1 MDNNYYNN
9 SNNNNT
15 NSNSNYN
22 NNNSNN
28 NSSNQYS
35 DSFYSYNNQ
44 QNHGNQNNTQNDSTA
59 SQAGGYGSTQSSIYG
74 GQNNSHGS
82 GYGTTQNNS
91 QSTGYG
97 NAQSNNQ
104 STGYGSTQSNN
115 QSYGYGSTQN
125 NQQSAGYE
133 NTKSNQ
139 QNTGYGTTQ
148 NNQQSTGYGNQNS
161 NYGTYG
167 SNTSYQSYAYGS
179 NPKPEKKKKERKPG
193 GFGKQLAKC
202 AALALVFGLVAGGV
216 MTGVNYASGKIFGT
230 TNASNV
236 QASLTTGDD
245 STVQPTAISS
255 SYVATDVSD
264 IVDEV
269 MPSIVA
275 ITNVS
280 QTEYQSFWG
289 QSKTYESTS
298 CGSGIIVSQD
308 NEYLYVATNNH
319 VVEGANSLTVTF
331 ANDDTVSA
339 EIKGTDPSTD
349 LAVVKVALS
358 SIKDDTMSEIKVAT
372 LGSSDTL
379 KVGESC
385 IAIGNA
391 LGYGQSVTT
400 GVISALNREVSVSDS
415 SSSTNYTAELIQTFW
430 GQSKTYESTSCGSGI
445 IVSQDNEYL
454 YVATNNHV
462 VEGANSL
469 TVTFA
474 NDDTV
479 SAEIKGTDP
488 STDLAVV
495 KVALSSIK
503 DDTMSEIKV
512 ATLGSSDTLKVGES
526 CIAIGNALGYG
537 QSVTTGVISALNRE
551 VSVSD
556 SSSSTNYTAELIQTD
571 AAINPGN
578 SGGALLNTVGE
589 VIGINSVKYSDTS
602 VEGIGYAIPMDTAKP
617 IIEELITK
625 EKVDE
630 SNSAYLGIVGVDVTS
645 DVAKTY
651 NMPTGVYVAQVM
663 EGAAAEQAGI
673 QKGDIITKFDGK
685 DVTSME
691 ELSYNMQYYA
701 AGTTVD
707 VVIERSSNGQYEEQ
721 TISVTLGKK
730 N

>member
-9 SNNNNT
+9 
-15 NSNSNYN
+15 
-22 NNNSNN
+22 N
-28 NSSNQYS
+28 NSSNQSS

-44 QNHGNQNNTQNDSTA
+44 QTNGNQNNAQNDSTG
-59 SQAGGYGSTQSSIYG
+59 SKAGGYGSTQSSIYG
-74 GQNNSHGS
+74 SQSNSHGS

-91 QSTGYG
+91 QSTGYGNAQSNNQSTGYGNAQSNNQSTGYG

-125 NQQSAGYE
+125 KQQSAGYE

-148 NNQQSTGYGNQNS
+148 NNQQSTGYGNQNG

-216 MTGVNYASGKIFGT
+216 MTGVNYASGKVLGT
-230 TNASNV
+230 TNAGNV

-308 NEYLYVATNNH
+308 KEYLYVATNNH

-358 SIKDDTMSEIKVAT
+358 SIKDDTMSA
-372 LGSSDTL
+372 
-379 KVGESC
+379 
-385 IAIGNA
+385 
-391 LGYGQSVTT
+391 
-400 GVISALNREVSVSDS
+400 
-415 SSSTNYTAELIQTFW
+415 
-430 GQSKTYESTSCGSGI
+430 
-445 IVSQDNEYL
+445 
-454 YVATNNHV
+454 
-462 VEGANSL
+462 
-469 TVTFA
+469 
-474 NDDTV
+474 
-479 SAEIKGTDP
+479 
-488 STDLAVV
+488 
-495 KVALSSIK
+495 
-503 DDTMSEIKV
+503 IKV

-578 SGGALLNTVGE
+578 SGGALLNTAGE

-602 VEGIGYAIPMDTAKP
+602 VEGIGYAIPVDTAKP

-630 SNSAYLGIVGVDVTS
+630 SNSAYLGITGVDVTS

-691 ELSYNMQYYA
+691 ELSSNMQYYA

>member
-9 SNNNNT
+9 SNNSNNN

-59 SQAGGYGSTQSSIYG
+59 FQAGGYGSTQSSIYG

-91 QSTGYG
+91 QSTNYGSTQNYNQSAGYE
-97 NAQSNNQ
+97 SIRNNSQ
-104 STGYGSTQSNN
+104 STGYGTNPNNSQSAGYGSTRNN
-115 QSYGYGSTQN
+115 SQSYGYG
-125 NQQSAGYE
+125 
-133 NTKSNQ
+133 
-139 QNTGYGTTQ
+139 
-148 NNQQSTGYGNQNS
+148 NQNGS
-161 NYGTYG
+161 YGTYG
-167 SNTSYQSYAYGS
+167 SNTGYQSNGANGTAYGS

-216 MTGVNYASGKIFGT
+216 MTGVNYASGKVLGT
-230 TNASNV
+230 TNAGNV

-308 NEYLYVATNNH
+308 KEYLYVATNNH

-358 SIKDDTMSEIKVAT
+358 SIKDDTMSA
-372 LGSSDTL
+372 
-379 KVGESC
+379 
-385 IAIGNA
+385 
-391 LGYGQSVTT
+391 
-400 GVISALNREVSVSDS
+400 
-415 SSSTNYTAELIQTFW
+415 
-430 GQSKTYESTSCGSGI
+430 
-445 IVSQDNEYL
+445 
-454 YVATNNHV
+454 
-462 VEGANSL
+462 
-469 TVTFA
+469 
-474 NDDTV
+474 
-479 SAEIKGTDP
+479 
-488 STDLAVV
+488 
-495 KVALSSIK
+495 
-503 DDTMSEIKV
+503 IKV

-578 SGGALLNTVGE
+578 SGGALLNTAGE

-630 SNSAYLGIVGVDVTS
+630 SNSAYLGITGVDVTG

-691 ELSYNMQYYA
+691 KLSYNMQYYA

>member
-1 MDNNYYNN
+1 MDNNYYN
-9 SNNNNT
+9 
-15 NSNSNYN
+15 N

-28 NSSNQYS
+28 NSNQSS
-35 DSFYSYNNQ
+35 DSFYSYNSQ
-44 QNHGNQNNTQNDSTA
+44 QNNGNQNKAQNEA
-59 SQAGGYGSTQSSIYG
+59 GSQAGGYGSTQSSIYG
-74 GQNNSHGS
+74 S
-82 GYGTTQNNS
+82 S
-91 QSTGYG
+91 QSNGQG
-97 NAQSNNQ
+97 S
-104 STGYGSTQSNN
+104 GYGSTQSNG
-115 QSYGYGSTQN
+115 QSSGYTNTQNMNYGYGSTQH
-125 NQQSAGYE
+125 S
-133 NTKSNQ
+133 Q
-139 QNTGYGTTQ
+139 QNTGYGSTSQ
-148 NNQQSTGYGNQNS
+148 NMYGRQTNSYGGNAGYQNHSYGANGSAYGN
-161 NYGTYG
+161 
-167 SNTSYQSYAYGS
+167 

-216 MTGVNYASGKIFGT
+216 MTGVNYASGKILGT
-230 TNASNV
+230 SNSSNV

-245 STVQPTAISS
+245 STVKPTAVSS
-255 SYVATDVSD
+255 SYVANDVSD

-298 CGSGIIVSQD
+298 CGSGIIVGQD
-308 NEYLYVATNNH
+308 NDYLYVATNNH
-319 VVEGANSLTVTF
+319 VVEGANSLTVTL

-358 SIKDDTMSEIKVAT
+358 SIKDNTMSAIKVAT
-372 LGSSDTL
+372 LGSSD
-379 KVGESC
+379 
-385 IAIGNA
+385 A
-391 LGYGQSVTT
+391 
-400 GVISALNREVSVSDS
+400 
-415 SSSTNYTAELIQTFW
+415 
-430 GQSKTYESTSCGSGI
+430 
-445 IVSQDNEYL
+445 
-454 YVATNNHV
+454 
-462 VEGANSL
+462 
-469 TVTFA
+469 
-474 NDDTV
+474 
-479 SAEIKGTDP
+479 
-488 STDLAVV
+488 
-495 KVALSSIK
+495 
-503 DDTMSEIKV
+503 
-512 ATLGSSDTLKVGES
+512 LKVGES

-578 SGGALLNTVGE
+578 SGGALLNTAGE

-630 SNSAYLGIVGVDVTS
+630 SNSAYLGIAGVDVTS

-651 NMPTGVYVAQVM
+651 NMPTGVYVAQVT
-663 EGAAAEQAGI
+663 EGSAAEKAGI

-707 VVIERSSNGQYEEQ
+707 VVIARSSNGQYEEQ

>member
-9 SNNNNT
+9 NNNNNT

-22 NNNSNN
+22 NNNSNNSNN

-44 QNHGNQNNTQNDSTA
+44 QNHGNQNNTQNDSTG

-74 GQNNSHGS
+74 SQSNSHGS

-91 QSTGYG
+91 QSTGYGNAQSNNQSTGYG

-125 NQQSAGYE
+125 KQQSAGYE

-358 SIKDDTMSEIKVAT
+358 SIKDDTMSA
-372 LGSSDTL
+372 
-379 KVGESC
+379 
-385 IAIGNA
+385 
-391 LGYGQSVTT
+391 
-400 GVISALNREVSVSDS
+400 
-415 SSSTNYTAELIQTFW
+415 
-430 GQSKTYESTSCGSGI
+430 
-445 IVSQDNEYL
+445 
-454 YVATNNHV
+454 
-462 VEGANSL
+462 
-469 TVTFA
+469 
-474 NDDTV
+474 
-479 SAEIKGTDP
+479 
-488 STDLAVV
+488 
-495 KVALSSIK
+495 
-503 DDTMSEIKV
+503 IKV

-578 SGGALLNTVGE
+578 SGGALLNTAGE

-602 VEGIGYAIPMDTAKP
+602 VEGIGYAIPVDTAKP

-630 SNSAYLGIVGVDVTS
+630 SNSAYLGITGVDVTS

-691 ELSYNMQYYA
+691 ELSSNMQYYA

-707 VVIERSSNGQYEEQ
+707 VVIERSSNGQYEEH

>member
-22 NNNSNN
+22 NNNSNNSNN

-91 QSTGYG
+91 QSANYGSAQNYNQSAGYE
-97 NAQSNNQ
+97 SIRNNSQ
-104 STGYGSTQSNN
+104 STGYGTNPNNSQSAGYGSTRNN
-115 QSYGYGSTQN
+115 SQSYGYG
-125 NQQSAGYE
+125 
-133 NTKSNQ
+133 
-139 QNTGYGTTQ
+139 
-148 NNQQSTGYGNQNS
+148 NQNGS
-161 NYGTYG
+161 YGTYG
-167 SNTSYQSYAYGS
+167 SNTGYQSNGANGTAYGS

-202 AALALVFGLVAGGV
+202 AALELVFGLVAGGV
-216 MTGVNYASGKIFGT
+216 MTGVNYASGKVLGT
-230 TNASNV
+230 TNAGNV

-308 NEYLYVATNNH
+308 KEYLYVATNNH

-358 SIKDDTMSEIKVAT
+358 SIKEDTMSA
-372 LGSSDTL
+372 
-379 KVGESC
+379 
-385 IAIGNA
+385 
-391 LGYGQSVTT
+391 
-400 GVISALNREVSVSDS
+400 
-415 SSSTNYTAELIQTFW
+415 
-430 GQSKTYESTSCGSGI
+430 
-445 IVSQDNEYL
+445 
-454 YVATNNHV
+454 
-462 VEGANSL
+462 
-469 TVTFA
+469 
-474 NDDTV
+474 
-479 SAEIKGTDP
+479 
-488 STDLAVV
+488 
-495 KVALSSIK
+495 
-503 DDTMSEIKV
+503 IKV

-578 SGGALLNTVGE
+578 SGGALLNTAGE

-630 SNSAYLGIVGVDVTS
+630 SNSAYLGIAGVDVTS

-691 ELSYNMQYYA
+691 ELSSNMQYYV

>member
-9 SNNNNT
+9 NNNNNT

-22 NNNSNN
+22 NNNSNNSNN

-44 QNHGNQNNTQNDSTA
+44 QNHGNQNNTQNDSTG
-59 SQAGGYGSTQSSIYG
+59 SKAGGYGSTQSSIYG
-74 GQNNSHGS
+74 SQSNSHGS

-91 QSTGYG
+91 QSTGYGNAQSNNQSTGYG

-125 NQQSAGYE
+125 KQQSAGYE

-148 NNQQSTGYGNQNS
+148 NNQQSTGYGNQNG

-216 MTGVNYASGKIFGT
+216 MTGVNYASGKVLGT
-230 TNASNV
+230 TNAGNV

-308 NEYLYVATNNH
+308 KEYLYVATNNH

-358 SIKDDTMSEIKVAT
+358 SIKDDTMSA
-372 LGSSDTL
+372 
-379 KVGESC
+379 
-385 IAIGNA
+385 
-391 LGYGQSVTT
+391 
-400 GVISALNREVSVSDS
+400 
-415 SSSTNYTAELIQTFW
+415 
-430 GQSKTYESTSCGSGI
+430 
-445 IVSQDNEYL
+445 
-454 YVATNNHV
+454 
-462 VEGANSL
+462 
-469 TVTFA
+469 
-474 NDDTV
+474 
-479 SAEIKGTDP
+479 
-488 STDLAVV
+488 
-495 KVALSSIK
+495 
-503 DDTMSEIKV
+503 IKV

-578 SGGALLNTVGE
+578 SGGALLNTAGE

-691 ELSYNMQYYA
+691 ELSSNMQYYA

>member
-9 SNNNNT
+9 SNNSNNSNNNNT
-15 NSNSNYN
+15 NSNNNSNSNYN
-22 NNNSNN
+22 NNNS
-28 NSSNQYS
+28 SNQSS

-44 QNHGNQNNTQNDSTA
+44 QNHGNQNNTQNGSIA

-74 GQNNSHGS
+74 GQNNSYGA
-82 GYGTTQNNS
+82 GYGNTQNNS
-91 QSTGYG
+91 QST
-97 NAQSNNQ
+97 N
-104 STGYGSTQSNN
+104 YGSTRNN
-115 QSYGYGSTQN
+115 SQSYGYG
-125 NQQSAGYE
+125 
-133 NTKSNQ
+133 
-139 QNTGYGTTQ
+139 
-148 NNQQSTGYGNQNS
+148 NQNG
-161 NYGTYG
+161 NYGTYS

-308 NEYLYVATNNH
+308 
-319 VVEGANSLTVTF
+319 
-331 ANDDTVSA
+331 
-339 EIKGTDPSTD
+339 K
-349 LAVVKVALS
+349 
-358 SIKDDTMSEIKVAT
+358 
-372 LGSSDTL
+372 
-379 KVGESC
+379 
-385 IAIGNA
+385 
-391 LGYGQSVTT
+391 
-400 GVISALNREVSVSDS
+400 
-415 SSSTNYTAELIQTFW
+415 
-430 GQSKTYESTSCGSGI
+430 
-445 IVSQDNEYL
+445 EYL

-578 SGGALLNTVGE
+578 SGGALLNTAGE

-630 SNSAYLGIVGVDVTS
+630 SNSAYLGIAGVDVTS

-691 ELSYNMQYYA
+691 ELSSNMQYYA

>member
-9 SNNNNT
+9 NNNN
-15 NSNSNYN
+15 N
-22 NNNSNN
+22 NNN
-28 NSSNQYS
+28 NSSNQSS
-35 DSFYSYNNQ
+35 DSFYSYNHQ
-44 QNHGNQNNTQNDSTA
+44 QNNGNQNNAQNDSTG

-74 GQNNSHGS
+74 SQSNSHGS

-91 QSTGYG
+91 QSANYG
-97 NAQSNNQ
+97 SAQNYNQ
-104 STGYGSTQSNN
+104 SAGYGSTWNN
-115 QSYGYGSTQN
+115 SQSYGYG
-125 NQQSAGYE
+125 
-133 NTKSNQ
+133 
-139 QNTGYGTTQ
+139 
-148 NNQQSTGYGNQNS
+148 NQNG
-161 NYGTYG
+161 NYGT
-167 SNTSYQSYAYGS
+167 YGS

-289 QSKTYESTS
+289 QSKTYESAS

-308 NEYLYVATNNH
+308 KEYLYVATNNH

-358 SIKDDTMSEIKVAT
+358 SIKDDTMSA
-372 LGSSDTL
+372 
-379 KVGESC
+379 
-385 IAIGNA
+385 
-391 LGYGQSVTT
+391 
-400 GVISALNREVSVSDS
+400 
-415 SSSTNYTAELIQTFW
+415 
-430 GQSKTYESTSCGSGI
+430 
-445 IVSQDNEYL
+445 
-454 YVATNNHV
+454 
-462 VEGANSL
+462 
-469 TVTFA
+469 
-474 NDDTV
+474 
-479 SAEIKGTDP
+479 
-488 STDLAVV
+488 
-495 KVALSSIK
+495 
-503 DDTMSEIKV
+503 IKV

-578 SGGALLNTVGE
+578 SGGALLNTAGE

-617 IIEELITK
+617 IIEELITN

-630 SNSAYLGIVGVDVTS
+630 SNSAYLGIAGVDVTS

-651 NMPTGVYVAQVM
+651 NMPTGVYVAQVT

-691 ELSYNMQYYA
+691 KLSYNMQYYA

>member
-1 MDNNYYNN
+1 MDNNYYNNSNN

-44 QNHGNQNNTQNDSTA
+44 QNHGNQNNTQNDSTG
-59 SQAGGYGSTQSSIYG
+59 SKAGGYGSTQSSIYG
-74 GQNNSHGS
+74 SQSNSHGS

-91 QSTGYG
+91 QSTGYGNAQSNNQSTGYG

-125 NQQSAGYE
+125 KQQSAGYE

-148 NNQQSTGYGNQNS
+148 NNQQSTGYGNQNG

-216 MTGVNYASGKIFGT
+216 MTGVNYASGKVLGT
-230 TNASNV
+230 TNAGNV

-308 NEYLYVATNNH
+308 KEYLYVATNNH

-358 SIKDDTMSEIKVAT
+358 SIKDDTMSA
-372 LGSSDTL
+372 
-379 KVGESC
+379 
-385 IAIGNA
+385 
-391 LGYGQSVTT
+391 
-400 GVISALNREVSVSDS
+400 
-415 SSSTNYTAELIQTFW
+415 
-430 GQSKTYESTSCGSGI
+430 
-445 IVSQDNEYL
+445 
-454 YVATNNHV
+454 
-462 VEGANSL
+462 
-469 TVTFA
+469 
-474 NDDTV
+474 
-479 SAEIKGTDP
+479 
-488 STDLAVV
+488 
-495 KVALSSIK
+495 
-503 DDTMSEIKV
+503 IKV

-578 SGGALLNTVGE
+578 SGGALLNTAGE

-602 VEGIGYAIPMDTAKP
+602 VEGIGYAIPVDTAKP

-691 ELSYNMQYYA
+691 ELSSNMQYYA

-707 VVIERSSNGQYEEQ
+707 VVIERSSNGQYEEH

>member
-22 NNNSNN
+22 NNNSNNSNN

-91 QSTGYG
+91 QSANYGSAQNYNQSAGYE
-97 NAQSNNQ
+97 SIRNNSQ
-104 STGYGSTQSNN
+104 STGYGTNPNNSQSAGYGSTRNN
-115 QSYGYGSTQN
+115 SQSYGYG
-125 NQQSAGYE
+125 
-133 NTKSNQ
+133 
-139 QNTGYGTTQ
+139 
-148 NNQQSTGYGNQNS
+148 NQNGS
-161 NYGTYG
+161 YGTYG
-167 SNTSYQSYAYGS
+167 SNTGYQSNGANGTAYGS

-216 MTGVNYASGKIFGT
+216 MTGVNYASGKVLGT
-230 TNASNV
+230 TNAGNV

-308 NEYLYVATNNH
+308 KEYLYVATNNH

-358 SIKDDTMSEIKVAT
+358 SIKDDTMSA
-372 LGSSDTL
+372 
-379 KVGESC
+379 
-385 IAIGNA
+385 
-391 LGYGQSVTT
+391 
-400 GVISALNREVSVSDS
+400 
-415 SSSTNYTAELIQTFW
+415 
-430 GQSKTYESTSCGSGI
+430 
-445 IVSQDNEYL
+445 
-454 YVATNNHV
+454 
-462 VEGANSL
+462 
-469 TVTFA
+469 
-474 NDDTV
+474 
-479 SAEIKGTDP
+479 
-488 STDLAVV
+488 
-495 KVALSSIK
+495 
-503 DDTMSEIKV
+503 IKV

-578 SGGALLNTVGE
+578 SGGALLNTAGE

-602 VEGIGYAIPMDTAKP
+602 VEGIGYAIPVDTAKP

-691 ELSYNMQYYA
+691 ELSSNMQYYA

>member
-9 SNNNNT
+9 
-15 NSNSNYN
+15 
-22 NNNSNN
+22 NNNSNQ
-28 NSSNQYS
+28 SS
-35 DSFYSYNNQ
+35 DSFYSYSSQ
-44 QNHGNQNNTQNDSTA
+44 QNNGNQNNAQNEA
-59 SQAGGYGSTQSSIYG
+59 GSQAGGYGSTQSSIYG
-74 GQNNSHGS
+74 SSQSNGQSS
-82 GYGTTQNNS
+82 GYG
-91 QSTGYG
+91 STR
-97 NAQSNNQ
+97 SNGQ
-104 STGYGSTQSNN
+104 GSGYGSTQSNG
-115 QSYGYGSTQN
+115 QSSGYTNTQNMNYGYGSTQH
-125 NQQSAGYE
+125 S
-133 NTKSNQ
+133 Q
-139 QNTGYGTTQ
+139 QNTGYGSTSQ
-148 NNQQSTGYGNQNS
+148 NMYGSQTNSYGANGSAYGN
-161 NYGTYG
+161 
-167 SNTSYQSYAYGS
+167 

-216 MTGVNYASGKIFGT
+216 MTGVNYASGKILGT
-230 TNASNV
+230 SNSSNV

-245 STVQPTAISS
+245 STVKPTAVSS
-255 SYVATDVSD
+255 SYVANDVSD

-298 CGSGIIVSQD
+298 CGSGIIVGQD
-308 NEYLYVATNNH
+308 NDYLYVATNNH
-319 VVEGANSLTVTF
+319 VVEGANSLTVTL

-358 SIKDDTMSEIKVAT
+358 SIKDDTMSAIKVAT
-372 LGSSDTL
+372 LGSSD
-379 KVGESC
+379 
-385 IAIGNA
+385 A
-391 LGYGQSVTT
+391 
-400 GVISALNREVSVSDS
+400 
-415 SSSTNYTAELIQTFW
+415 
-430 GQSKTYESTSCGSGI
+430 
-445 IVSQDNEYL
+445 
-454 YVATNNHV
+454 
-462 VEGANSL
+462 
-469 TVTFA
+469 
-474 NDDTV
+474 
-479 SAEIKGTDP
+479 
-488 STDLAVV
+488 
-495 KVALSSIK
+495 
-503 DDTMSEIKV
+503 
-512 ATLGSSDTLKVGES
+512 LKVGES

-578 SGGALLNTVGE
+578 SGGALLNTAGE

-630 SNSAYLGIVGVDVTS
+630 SNSAYLGIAGVDVTS

-651 NMPTGVYVAQVM
+651 NMPTGVYVAQVT
-663 EGAAAEQAGI
+663 EGSAAEKAGI

-707 VVIERSSNGQYEEQ
+707 VVIARSSNGQYEEQ

>member
-9 SNNNNT
+9 NNNN
-15 NSNSNYN
+15 N
-22 NNNSNN
+22 NN
-28 NSSNQYS
+28 NSSNQSS
-35 DSFYSYNNQ
+35 DSFYSYNHQ
-44 QNHGNQNNTQNDSTA
+44 QNNGNQNNAQNDSTG
-59 SQAGGYGSTQSSIYG
+59 SRAGGYGSTQSSIYG

-148 NNQQSTGYGNQNS
+148 KNQQSTGYGNQNG
-161 NYGTYG
+161 NYGT
-167 SNTSYQSYAYGS
+167 YGS

-216 MTGVNYASGKIFGT
+216 MTGVNYASGKVLGT
-230 TNASNV
+230 TNAGNV

-308 NEYLYVATNNH
+308 KEYLYVATNNH

-358 SIKDDTMSEIKVAT
+358 SIKDDTMSA
-372 LGSSDTL
+372 
-379 KVGESC
+379 
-385 IAIGNA
+385 
-391 LGYGQSVTT
+391 
-400 GVISALNREVSVSDS
+400 
-415 SSSTNYTAELIQTFW
+415 
-430 GQSKTYESTSCGSGI
+430 
-445 IVSQDNEYL
+445 
-454 YVATNNHV
+454 
-462 VEGANSL
+462 
-469 TVTFA
+469 
-474 NDDTV
+474 
-479 SAEIKGTDP
+479 
-488 STDLAVV
+488 
-495 KVALSSIK
+495 
-503 DDTMSEIKV
+503 IKV

-578 SGGALLNTVGE
+578 SGGALLNTAGE

-617 IIEELITK
+617 IIEELITN

-630 SNSAYLGIVGVDVTS
+630 SNSAYLGIAGVDVTS

-691 ELSYNMQYYA
+691 ELSSNMQYYA

>member
-22 NNNSNN
+22 NNNSNNSNN

-91 QSTGYG
+91 QSANYGSAQNYNQSAGYE
-97 NAQSNNQ
+97 SIRNNSQ
-104 STGYGSTQSNN
+104 STGYGTNPNNSQSAGYGSTRNN
-115 QSYGYGSTQN
+115 SQSYGYG
-125 NQQSAGYE
+125 
-133 NTKSNQ
+133 
-139 QNTGYGTTQ
+139 
-148 NNQQSTGYGNQNS
+148 NQNGS
-161 NYGTYG
+161 YGTYG
-167 SNTSYQSYAYGS
+167 SNTGYQSNGANGTAYGS

-358 SIKDDTMSEIKVAT
+358 SIKDDTMSA
-372 LGSSDTL
+372 
-379 KVGESC
+379 
-385 IAIGNA
+385 
-391 LGYGQSVTT
+391 
-400 GVISALNREVSVSDS
+400 
-415 SSSTNYTAELIQTFW
+415 
-430 GQSKTYESTSCGSGI
+430 
-445 IVSQDNEYL
+445 
-454 YVATNNHV
+454 
-462 VEGANSL
+462 
-469 TVTFA
+469 
-474 NDDTV
+474 
-479 SAEIKGTDP
+479 
-488 STDLAVV
+488 
-495 KVALSSIK
+495 
-503 DDTMSEIKV
+503 IKV

-578 SGGALLNTVGE
+578 SGGALLNTAGE

-630 SNSAYLGIVGVDVTS
+630 SNSAYLGITGVDVTS

-691 ELSYNMQYYA
+691 ELSFNMQYYA

>member
-1 MDNNYYNN
+1 MDNNYYNNNHNYYNN
-9 SNNNNT
+9 SNNNNN
-15 NSNSNYN
+15 NSNTD
-22 NNNSNN
+22 NN
-28 NSSNQYS
+28 NSSNQSS

-74 GQNNSHGS
+74 GQNSSHGS

-91 QSTGYG
+91 QSANYGSTQNYSQSAGYG
-97 NAQSNNQ
+97 STRNNSQ
-104 STGYGSTQSNN
+104 STGYGTNPNNSQSAGYGSTRNN
-115 QSYGYGSTQN
+115 SQSYGYG
-125 NQQSAGYE
+125 
-133 NTKSNQ
+133 
-139 QNTGYGTTQ
+139 
-148 NNQQSTGYGNQNS
+148 NQNG

-167 SNTSYQSYAYGS
+167 SNTGYQSNGANGTAYGS

-216 MTGVNYASGKIFGT
+216 MTGVNYASGKVLGT
-230 TNASNV
+230 TNAGNV

-308 NEYLYVATNNH
+308 KEYLYVATNNH

-358 SIKDDTMSEIKVAT
+358 SIKDDTMSA
-372 LGSSDTL
+372 
-379 KVGESC
+379 
-385 IAIGNA
+385 
-391 LGYGQSVTT
+391 
-400 GVISALNREVSVSDS
+400 
-415 SSSTNYTAELIQTFW
+415 
-430 GQSKTYESTSCGSGI
+430 
-445 IVSQDNEYL
+445 
-454 YVATNNHV
+454 
-462 VEGANSL
+462 
-469 TVTFA
+469 
-474 NDDTV
+474 
-479 SAEIKGTDP
+479 
-488 STDLAVV
+488 
-495 KVALSSIK
+495 
-503 DDTMSEIKV
+503 IKV

-578 SGGALLNTVGE
+578 SGGALLNTAGE

-630 SNSAYLGIVGVDVTS
+630 SNSAYLGIAGVDVTS

-691 ELSYNMQYYA
+691 ELSSNMQYYA

-707 VVIERSSNGQYEEQ
+707 VVIERSSNGQYGEQ

>member
-9 SNNNNT
+9 SNNSNNN

-22 NNNSNN
+22 SNTDNN
-28 NSSNQYS
+28 NSSNQSS

-44 QNHGNQNNTQNDSTA
+44 QNHGNQNNTQNNSTA

-74 GQNNSHGS
+74 GQNSNYGA
-82 GYGTTQNNS
+82 GYGNTQNNSQSANYGSTQNYSQSAGYGSTRNNS

-97 NAQSNNQ
+97 TNPNNSQSA
-104 STGYGSTQSNN
+104 GYGSTRNN
-115 QSYGYGSTQN
+115 SQSYGYG
-125 NQQSAGYE
+125 NQKG
-133 NTKSNQ
+133 
-139 QNTGYGTTQ
+139 
-148 NNQQSTGYGNQNS
+148 

-167 SNTSYQSYAYGS
+167 NNTGYQSNGTNGNAYGS

-415 SSSTNYTAELIQTFW
+415 SSSTNYTAELIQT
-430 GQSKTYESTSCGSGI
+430 
-445 IVSQDNEYL
+445 
-454 YVATNNHV
+454 
-462 VEGANSL
+462 
-469 TVTFA
+469 
-474 NDDTV
+474 
-479 SAEIKGTDP
+479 
-488 STDLAVV
+488 
-495 KVALSSIK
+495 
-503 DDTMSEIKV
+503 
-512 ATLGSSDTLKVGES
+512 
-526 CIAIGNALGYG
+526 
-537 QSVTTGVISALNRE
+537 
-551 VSVSD
+551 
-556 SSSSTNYTAELIQTD
+556 D

-578 SGGALLNTVGE
+578 SGGALLNTAGE

-630 SNSAYLGIVGVDVTS
+630 SNSAYLGIAGVDVTS

-691 ELSYNMQYYA
+691 ELSSNMQYYA

>member
-9 SNNNNT
+9 SNNSNDNNT
-15 NSNSNYN
+15 NSNNNSNNNSNSNYN
-22 NNNSNN
+22 NNNS
-28 NSSNQYS
+28 SSNQYS

-74 GQNNSHGS
+74 GQNNSYGS

-91 QSTGYG
+91 QSTNYG
-97 NAQSNNQ
+97 STQNYNQ
-104 STGYGSTQSNN
+104 SAGYGSTRNN
-115 QSYGYGSTQN
+115 SQSYGYG
-125 NQQSAGYE
+125 
-133 NTKSNQ
+133 
-139 QNTGYGTTQ
+139 
-148 NNQQSTGYGNQNS
+148 NQNGS
-161 NYGTYG
+161 YGTYG
-167 SNTSYQSYAYGS
+167 SNTGYQSNGANGTAYGS

-216 MTGVNYASGKIFGT
+216 MTGVNYASGKVLGT
-230 TNASNV
+230 TNAGNV

-308 NEYLYVATNNH
+308 KEYLYVATNNH

-358 SIKDDTMSEIKVAT
+358 SIKDDTMSA
-372 LGSSDTL
+372 
-379 KVGESC
+379 
-385 IAIGNA
+385 
-391 LGYGQSVTT
+391 
-400 GVISALNREVSVSDS
+400 
-415 SSSTNYTAELIQTFW
+415 
-430 GQSKTYESTSCGSGI
+430 
-445 IVSQDNEYL
+445 
-454 YVATNNHV
+454 
-462 VEGANSL
+462 
-469 TVTFA
+469 
-474 NDDTV
+474 
-479 SAEIKGTDP
+479 
-488 STDLAVV
+488 
-495 KVALSSIK
+495 
-503 DDTMSEIKV
+503 IKV

-578 SGGALLNTVGE
+578 SGGALLNTAGE

-630 SNSAYLGIVGVDVTS
+630 SNSAYLGIAGVDVTS

-691 ELSYNMQYYA
+691 ELSSNMQYYA

>member
-9 SNNNNT
+9 SNY
-15 NSNSNYN
+15 NSNTD
-22 NNNSNN
+22 NN
-28 NSSNQYS
+28 NSSNQSS

-74 GQNNSHGS
+74 GQNSNYGA
-82 GYGTTQNNS
+82 GYGNTQNNSQSANYGSTRNNS

-97 NAQSNNQ
+97 TNPNNSQSA
-104 STGYGSTQSNN
+104 GYGSTRNN
-115 QSYGYGSTQN
+115 SQSYGYG
-125 NQQSAGYE
+125 
-133 NTKSNQ
+133 
-139 QNTGYGTTQ
+139 
-148 NNQQSTGYGNQNS
+148 NQNG

-167 SNTSYQSYAYGS
+167 GNTGYQSNGTNGNAYGS
-179 NPKPEKKKKERKPG
+179 NPKPEKKKKERKLG

-216 MTGVNYASGKIFGT
+216 MTGVNYASGKVLGT
-230 TNASNV
+230 TNAGNV

-308 NEYLYVATNNH
+308 KEYLYVATNNH

-358 SIKDDTMSEIKVAT
+358 SIKDDTMSA
-372 LGSSDTL
+372 
-379 KVGESC
+379 
-385 IAIGNA
+385 
-391 LGYGQSVTT
+391 
-400 GVISALNREVSVSDS
+400 
-415 SSSTNYTAELIQTFW
+415 
-430 GQSKTYESTSCGSGI
+430 
-445 IVSQDNEYL
+445 
-454 YVATNNHV
+454 
-462 VEGANSL
+462 
-469 TVTFA
+469 
-474 NDDTV
+474 
-479 SAEIKGTDP
+479 
-488 STDLAVV
+488 
-495 KVALSSIK
+495 
-503 DDTMSEIKV
+503 IKV

-578 SGGALLNTVGE
+578 SGGALLNTAGE

-691 ELSYNMQYYA
+691 ELSSNMQYYV

>member
-9 SNNNNT
+9 NN
-15 NSNSNYN
+15 
-22 NNNSNN
+22 NN

-35 DSFYSYNNQ
+35 DSFYSYNHQ
-44 QNHGNQNNTQNDSTA
+44 QNHGNQNNTQNDSTG

-74 GQNNSHGS
+74 SQSNSHGS

-91 QSTGYG
+91 QSTNYGSTQNYNQSAGYE
-97 NAQSNNQ
+97 SIRNNSQ
-104 STGYGSTQSNN
+104 STGYGTNPNNSQSAGYGSTRNN
-115 QSYGYGSTQN
+115 SQSYGYG
-125 NQQSAGYE
+125 
-133 NTKSNQ
+133 
-139 QNTGYGTTQ
+139 
-148 NNQQSTGYGNQNS
+148 NQNG

-167 SNTSYQSYAYGS
+167 NNTGYQSNGTNGNAYGS

-308 NEYLYVATNNH
+308 KEYLYVATNNH

-358 SIKDDTMSEIKVAT
+358 SIKDDTMSA
-372 LGSSDTL
+372 
-379 KVGESC
+379 
-385 IAIGNA
+385 
-391 LGYGQSVTT
+391 
-400 GVISALNREVSVSDS
+400 
-415 SSSTNYTAELIQTFW
+415 
-430 GQSKTYESTSCGSGI
+430 
-445 IVSQDNEYL
+445 
-454 YVATNNHV
+454 
-462 VEGANSL
+462 
-469 TVTFA
+469 
-474 NDDTV
+474 
-479 SAEIKGTDP
+479 
-488 STDLAVV
+488 
-495 KVALSSIK
+495 
-503 DDTMSEIKV
+503 IKV

-578 SGGALLNTVGE
+578 SGGALLNTAGE

-630 SNSAYLGIVGVDVTS
+630 SNSAYLGIAGVDVTS

-691 ELSYNMQYYA
+691 ELSSNMQYYA

>member
-9 SNNNNT
+9 SNNSNNN

-59 SQAGGYGSTQSSIYG
+59 FQAGGYGSTQSSIYG

-91 QSTGYG
+91 QSTNYGSTQNYNQSAGYE
-97 NAQSNNQ
+97 SIRNNSQ
-104 STGYGSTQSNN
+104 STGYGTNPNNSQSAGYGSTRNN
-115 QSYGYGSTQN
+115 SQSYGYG
-125 NQQSAGYE
+125 
-133 NTKSNQ
+133 
-139 QNTGYGTTQ
+139 
-148 NNQQSTGYGNQNS
+148 NQNGS
-161 NYGTYG
+161 YGTYG
-167 SNTSYQSYAYGS
+167 SNTGYQSNGANGTAYGS

-216 MTGVNYASGKIFGT
+216 MTGVNYASGKVLGT
-230 TNASNV
+230 TNAGNV

-415 SSSTNYTAELIQTFW
+415 SSSTNYTAELIQT
-430 GQSKTYESTSCGSGI
+430 
-445 IVSQDNEYL
+445 
-454 YVATNNHV
+454 
-462 VEGANSL
+462 
-469 TVTFA
+469 
-474 NDDTV
+474 
-479 SAEIKGTDP
+479 
-488 STDLAVV
+488 
-495 KVALSSIK
+495 
-503 DDTMSEIKV
+503 
-512 ATLGSSDTLKVGES
+512 
-526 CIAIGNALGYG
+526 
-537 QSVTTGVISALNRE
+537 
-551 VSVSD
+551 
-556 SSSSTNYTAELIQTD
+556 D

-578 SGGALLNTVGE
+578 SGGALLNTAGE

-617 IIEELITK
+617 IIEELITN

-630 SNSAYLGIVGVDVTS
+630 SNSAYLGIAGVDVTS

-691 ELSYNMQYYA
+691 KLSYNMQYYA

>member
-91 QSTGYG
+91 QSTGYGNAQSNNQSTGYG

-308 NEYLYVATNNH
+308 KEYLYVATNNH

-358 SIKDDTMSEIKVAT
+358 SIKDDTMSA
-372 LGSSDTL
+372 
-379 KVGESC
+379 
-385 IAIGNA
+385 
-391 LGYGQSVTT
+391 
-400 GVISALNREVSVSDS
+400 
-415 SSSTNYTAELIQTFW
+415 
-430 GQSKTYESTSCGSGI
+430 
-445 IVSQDNEYL
+445 
-454 YVATNNHV
+454 
-462 VEGANSL
+462 
-469 TVTFA
+469 
-474 NDDTV
+474 
-479 SAEIKGTDP
+479 
-488 STDLAVV
+488 
-495 KVALSSIK
+495 
-503 DDTMSEIKV
+503 IKV

-578 SGGALLNTVGE
+578 SGGALLNTAGE

-691 ELSYNMQYYA
+691 ELSSNMQYYA

>member
-28 NSSNQYS
+28 NSSNQSS

-44 QNHGNQNNTQNDSTA
+44 QNRGNQDNTQSDSTA
-59 SQAGGYGSTQSSIYG
+59 SQTGGYGSTQSSIYG
-74 GQNNSHGS
+74 NQNNSHGS

-91 QSTGYG
+91 QS
-97 NAQSNNQ
+97 A
-104 STGYGSTQSNN
+104 
-115 QSYGYGSTQN
+115 GYGSTQN
-125 NQQSAGYE
+125 YNQSAGYGSAR
-133 NTKSNQ
+133 NNSQ
-139 QNTGYGTTQ
+139 SAGYGTNP
-148 NNQQSTGYGNQNS
+148 NNSQSAGYGSARNNSQSYGYGNQNG

-167 SNTSYQSYAYGS
+167 NNTGYQSNGANGTAYGS

-216 MTGVNYASGKIFGT
+216 MTGVNYASGKVLGT
-230 TNASNV
+230 TNAGNV

-308 NEYLYVATNNH
+308 KEYLYVATNNH

-358 SIKDDTMSEIKVAT
+358 SIKDDTMSAIKVAT
-372 LGSSDTL
+372 LGSSD
-379 KVGESC
+379 E
-385 IAIGNA
+385 
-391 LGYGQSVTT
+391 
-400 GVISALNREVSVSDS
+400 
-415 SSSTNYTAELIQTFW
+415 
-430 GQSKTYESTSCGSGI
+430 
-445 IVSQDNEYL
+445 
-454 YVATNNHV
+454 
-462 VEGANSL
+462 
-469 TVTFA
+469 
-474 NDDTV
+474 
-479 SAEIKGTDP
+479 
-488 STDLAVV
+488 
-495 KVALSSIK
+495 
-503 DDTMSEIKV
+503 
-512 ATLGSSDTLKVGES
+512 LKVGES

-578 SGGALLNTVGE
+578 SGGALLNTAGE

-630 SNSAYLGIVGVDVTS
+630 SNSAYLGIAGVDVTS

-691 ELSYNMQYYA
+691 ELSYNLQYYA
-701 AGTTVD
+701 AGSTVD

>member
-9 SNNNNT
+9 SNNSNNN

-22 NNNSNN
+22 SNTDNN

-74 GQNNSHGS
+74 GQNSNYGA
-82 GYGTTQNNS
+82 GYGNTQNNSQSANYGSTRNNS

-97 NAQSNNQ
+97 TNPNNSQSA
-104 STGYGSTQSNN
+104 GYGSTRNN
-115 QSYGYGSTQN
+115 SQSYGYG
-125 NQQSAGYE
+125 
-133 NTKSNQ
+133 
-139 QNTGYGTTQ
+139 
-148 NNQQSTGYGNQNS
+148 NQNG
-161 NYGTYG
+161 NYGT
-167 SNTSYQSYAYGS
+167 YGS
-179 NPKPEKKKKERKPG
+179 NPKPEKKKKERKLG

-216 MTGVNYASGKIFGT
+216 MTGVNYASGKVLGT
-230 TNASNV
+230 TNAGNV

-308 NEYLYVATNNH
+308 KEYLYVATNNH

-358 SIKDDTMSEIKVAT
+358 SIKDDTMSA
-372 LGSSDTL
+372 
-379 KVGESC
+379 
-385 IAIGNA
+385 
-391 LGYGQSVTT
+391 
-400 GVISALNREVSVSDS
+400 
-415 SSSTNYTAELIQTFW
+415 
-430 GQSKTYESTSCGSGI
+430 
-445 IVSQDNEYL
+445 
-454 YVATNNHV
+454 
-462 VEGANSL
+462 
-469 TVTFA
+469 
-474 NDDTV
+474 
-479 SAEIKGTDP
+479 
-488 STDLAVV
+488 
-495 KVALSSIK
+495 
-503 DDTMSEIKV
+503 IKV

-578 SGGALLNTVGE
+578 SGGALLNTAGE

-617 IIEELITK
+617 IIEELITN

-630 SNSAYLGIVGVDVTS
+630 SNSAYLGIAGVDVTS

-691 ELSYNMQYYA
+691 KLSYNMQYYA